1 MSSPSRPTGS
11 KAAPIHAAKAWRWGI
26 DGAPDANAIAIRGA
40 GVVGL
45 WQALVLA
52 RRGHAVT
59 LYEQSA
65 QPFANACSL
74 YAGAMLAPRC
84 EEDNAEPVISELGKR
99 GIALWRETYPGTVVN
114 GTIVVALGRD
124 RAELDRFARMT
135 AGHQRLSAAEL
146 AALEPCSRQPLRKR
160 ALLSPR
166 RPILRPRPHC
176 TSCSIALQAEGVRL
190 RLGEGEAP
198 EGADLVIDCRGLG
211 AKDDLPNLRGVRGER
226 IVVKSRDV
234 TLTRPVRL
242 LHPRFPLYVVPWG
255 DGLYMIGATVIES
268 EETGPITLRSALDL
282 LSAAYAVDP
291 AFAEA
296 EIVRQGAGAR
306 PAFPDNRPR
315 IIARK
320 GYIYVNGL
328 YRNGFLLAPALAE
341 LVAAYVETGAK
352 DPEVFLEDPAQR

>member
-1 MSSPSRPTGS
+1 MARRSY
-11 KAAPIHAAKAWRWGI
+11 
-26 DGAPDANAIAIRGA
+26 AIAVRGA

-65 QPFANACSL
+65 QPFANACSI
-74 YAGAMLAPRC
+74 YAGAMLALRC
-84 EEDNAEPVISELGKR
+84 EEDNAEPVINELGKR
-99 GIALWRETYPGTVVN
+99 GIALWRETYPGTAVN
-114 GTIVVALGRD
+114 GTIAVALGRD

-135 AGHQRLSAAEL
+135 GGHRRLSAAEL
-146 AALEPCSRQPLRKR
+146 VALEPGLGDRFAGALFFAEEAHLAPEPALRFVLDR
-160 ALLSPR
+160 V
-166 RPILRPRPHC
+166 
-176 TSCSIALQAEGVRL
+176 QAEGVRL
-190 RLGEGEAP
+190 RLGASEAP

-211 AKDDLPNLRGVRGER
+211 AKEDLPNLRGVRGER

-268 EETGPITLRSALDL
+268 EETGAITLRSALDL

-296 EIVRQGAGAR
+296 EIVAQGAGAR

-315 IIARK
+315 IIARN

-341 LVAAYVETGAK
+341 LVADYVETGAK